1 MSLSS
6 HLRDA
11 SRQEFP
17 QFLNVASGVS
27 IPLYFVL
34 PFRAQTFC
42 RSLYSFDGQLRSLWC
57 AEEVEGRSDRVDLLE
72 ETPDTSTSDRPNWLR
87 RLGIYETRQQRSRG
101 REVHFPGVPD

>member
-6 HLRDA
+6 HLRGA
-11 SRQEFP
+11 SRQVFP
-17 QFLNVASGVS
+17 QFLNVS
-27 IPLYFVL
+27 ISCLDYFVFVL

-72 ETPDTSTSDRPNWLR
+72 ETRDTSTSDRPNWLR
-87 RLGIYETRQQRSRG
+87 RLGIHETRQQRSRG